1 MVARLA
7 SVFQKCKADKRNRN
21 YPCGGSRCG
30 HAWTVRYRE
39 PGGRRGRQ
47 REVSFSRNGQARS
60 FAVAVEQEKLLGVRA
75 GVLGSSRPL
84 TDVYR
89 EYIDGGPYA
98 GSTRYQYEA
107 SLRLHVEPY
116 FRQRT
121 IGSLKPKDLR
131 GWLTWMVQERGYA
144 RSTVVNRY
152 GILRGVLGY
161 AVANGYRAQDPSRG
175 WSTSRHYS
183 RRGRRKTV
191 RLPALAEIT
200 AIAEHL
206 PAPYRLLVWLM
217 AGCGLRVGEAS
228 AVCLRQFDFAAGML
242 LVDRQIT
249 QDGGSPSAGWREHR
263 GAAAKGRGRGRAHRI
278 RHLKWRAPG
287 EGRLV
292 PLPGVVAAKVREHVR
307 SHGTFRVAAGPNRM
321 AGGYLF
327 ANVGR
332 TNILMYALV
341 HRLWQAAR
349 KAAGITRRV
358 TSQWLRHFFA
368 SVGLAKG
375 VPVTDMAAWLGH
387 SDPRTTYQT
396 YAHVLPDAPERLRSV
411 MDDVLS
417 LKTQLVLPL
426 QW

>member
-1 MVARLA
+1 M
-7 SVFQKCKADKRNRN
+7 
-21 YPCGGSRCG
+21 
-30 HAWTVRYRE
+30 
-39 PGGRRGRQ
+39 
-47 REVSFSRNGQARS
+47 
-60 FAVAVEQEKLLGVRA
+60 EQEKLLGVRV
-75 GVLGSSRPL
+75 GVVGASRSL
-84 TDVYR
+84 VDVYR

-121 IGSLKPKDLR
+121 IGSLQPKELR
-131 GWLTWMVQERGYA
+131 GWLAWMVEERGYA

-191 RLPALAEIT
+191 RLPTLAEIT
-200 AIAEHL
+200 AIAERL

-217 AGCGLRVGEAS
+217 AGCGLRIGEAS
-228 AVCLRQFDFAAGML
+228 AVCLQQFDFAAGML
-242 LVDRQIT
+242 IVDRQIT
-249 QDGGSPSAGWREHR
+249 QDGGAPQAGRRRRR
-263 GAAAKGRGRGRAHRI
+263 GADVQWRGRAHRI

-287 EGRLV
+287 EGWLV
-292 PLPGVVAAKVREHVR
+292 PLPSVIAAKVREHVR
-307 SHGTFRVAAGPNRM
+307 RHGTFRVADGPNRM
-321 AGGYLF
+321 AGDYLF
-327 ANVGR
+327 ANIGR

-349 KAAGITRRV
+349 RAAGVTRKV
-358 TSQWLRHFFA
+358 TPQWLRHFFA

-387 SDPRTTYQT
+387 SDPRTTYEI

-426 QW
+426 QFEFMRDTATPR